1 MTGYP
6 EVLVPPGGIAPV
18 PRRLR
23 GRLGTAWVFDTERAL
38 YVWEFPPYPQYYV
51 PLADVDTALLVD
63 EHRSETTEQGTAA
76 LYGLRVGELARPG
89 AVRVYGDDAAEP
101 LRHTARFDW
110 AALDAWFEEDEQVYV
125 HPRNPYARVDA
136 VRSGRPVRVEL
147 DGMVLAEAD
156 SSVIVFETGLPP
168 RYYLDQSALRLEHLE
183 PSDTVTSCPY
193 KGDTSQY
200 WSVRLGEA
208 VHAGPG
214 LVLRLPDRPA
224 AARRRAGRLLQRE
237 GRRVRGRP
245 SARSGRRRRS
255 ADDGRSHPVTD
266 GT

>member
-6 EVLVPPGGIAPV
+6 DVLVPPGGTAPV

-51 PLADVDTALLVD
+51 PLSDVDTDLLVD

-76 LYGLRVGELARPG
+76 RCGLRAGELVRPG
-89 AVRVYGDDAAEP
+89 AVRVYGAETAEP
-101 LRHTARFDW
+101 LRHTARFVW

-136 VRSGRPVRVEL
+136 VRSNRPIRVEL
-147 DGMVLAEAD
+147 DGTVLAVAD

-168 RYYLDQSALRLEHLE
+168 RYYLDPTALRREHLE

-200 WSVRLGEA
+200 WSVRVGDA
-208 VHAGPG
+208 VHADLAWSYAFPTGPLLPVAG
-214 LVLRLPDRPA
+214 LVAFYNEKVDVFVDGVRQERP
-224 AARRRAGRLLQRE
+224 QT
-237 GRRVRGRP
+237 P
-245 SARSGRRRRS
+245 FS
-255 ADDGRSHPVTD
+255 
-266 GT
+266 